1 MESILKISTFF
12 FHCTQCAAQNYGN
25 GGILKPCESDSAV
38 LWFFHGKISWILIP
52 LAYFLSNLKCYKY
65 IRSNLILSV
74 ADVIN
79 KSKI

>member
-1 MESILKISTFF
+1 MRNLQLSFYGKYFENIYLF

-52 LAYFLSNLKCYKY
+52 LAYFYQ
-65 IRSNLILSV
+65 I
-74 ADVIN
+74 
-79 KSKI
+79 